1 MRRSELKKRLRAVAG
16 LVVGTCLVGYF
27 TYHTVHGNHGLIA
40 RAHLTAEIDQAR
52 TTLAELR
59 SEREVMERHAD
70 QLNPRHIDLDL
81 LDERARHM
89 LNLAEPNDVILYL
102 E

>member
-1 MRRSELKKRLRAVAG
+1 MAG
-16 LVVGTCLVGYF
+16 LVVGACLVGYF
-27 TYHTVHGNHGLIA
+27 TYHTIHGNHGLIA
-40 RAHLTAEIDQAR
+40 RAHLTAEIEQAR
-52 TTLAELR
+52 ATLAELQG
-59 SEREVMERHAD
+59 ERELMEHHAN